1 MKHLKE
7 NGTFFHGMAVML
19 VIALLDGSVSA
30 AAGQVS
36 FNQAGVRLFGESK
49 VTAGESYKASNGQ
62 EVPTPFP
69 NEAELG
75 VTHGAFTET
84 APKTADTSS
93 NPVSTF
99 LKDTRI
105 TAEQSGSPTLVYGFH
120 PTAGKHGEFLSTS
133 GPGCDTLDKTGSPRP
148 AEER

>member
-1 MKHLKE
+1 
-7 NGTFFHGMAVML
+7 MAVML

-105 TAEQSGSPTLVYGFH
+105 TAEQSGSPLWCMVSTPRRGSMANFSRLPAPDVIH
-120 PTAGKHGEFLSTS
+120 WTKPEVQDQQKSGEEQAQ
-133 GPGCDTLDKTGSPRP
+133 TGLTM
-148 AEER
+148 

>member
-1 MKHLKE
+1 
-7 NGTFFHGMAVML
+7 MAVML

-75 VTHGAFTET
+75 VTHGYLQQPGIHVFKGYPHNGGAERVPHSGVWFPPHGGE
-84 APKTADTSS
+84 AW
-93 NPVSTF
+93 
-99 LKDTRI
+99 RI
-105 TAEQSGSPTLVYGFH
+105 S
-120 PTAGKHGEFLSTS
+120 
-133 GPGCDTLDKTGSPRP
+133 LDFRPRM
-148 AEER
+148 